1 MTKGQVMQM
10 NVKEFMAELYKGV
23 PPEKTTYLFTLPDR
37 ATYPYQIG
45 QMDQMLE
52 KAMALNRSKDVY
64 FGLHLMD
71 EPPFP
76 GGRAS
81 ASDIRGISFIHGE
94 YDIKGPAHKEDNLP
108 KTQEELLAFLHG
120 LECPPSIIVHS
131 GNGLHTYWLLQEYV
145 VVNDENRE
153 SIRRIVKGH
162 ELHTQK
168 LGRAYGW
175 KFDSVADLAR
185 VLRIPGTLNHKSDPP
200 RRVEIIEA
208 NLARYPLSAF
218 AEYADE
224 AAAYTGE
231 RIHFAP
237 APDRVGPA
245 QRIIDGCAFVRHCR
259 DEAANLP
266 EPEWYAMITNVA
278 PASDGTEAVHKLSEA
293 YLDYS
298 ESETDAKIRHALAQN
313 KPHTC
318 RHIREC
324 LGFECPAG
332 GCGVKAPVVLAQYTR
347 EERVQQLLEGELTAE
362 DVFEEKTLSLMAYA
376 REQMPGVY
384 GKFKLRLRRLGVS
397 LRDFER
403 AVAHQ
408 AEMEKLQSAE
418 FDVIGGRP
426 ISIAE
431 LELHGA
437 VEPEGFSVSLKDGI
451 QKTALAFGETV
462 MLPVA
467 SEPVVITRKLENVDD
482 GQEKLEITFRR
493 NGKLKSIRI
502 PRSAALNKTQLIRYA
517 DSGLPVNSG
526 NAEDVVGYLAA
537 YEAKNNGCIPCI
549 RSIDRIGWIG
559 REFYPYHVDG
569 DLELETDAASV
580 SQMIGGLTQEGSLE
594 AWLKAAE
601 IVRAGSVSRAV
612 LAGSFASPLLHWLKQ
627 RVFLEHVW
635 HDSRGGKTATLK
647 LALSVWGDPLKL
659 LTSYHATAVG
669 LERSCAAMMHLPL
682 GLDELQALADKRM
695 SVESIVYS
703 LGNGFGKLRG
713 AKNGGLQK
721 TLQWRNIILSTGE
734 MPLIRESCM
743 DGVGSRVL
751 ELYGRPIADEAKA
764 RELHQVSERNYGHA
778 GRWYIQYLA
787 EEVLSE
793 DGKLESLYRD
803 MQERLRA
810 EYGKKHEGEPGVHF
824 DNITVLCLGD
834 YLSSLSV
841 FALTSEEAWAQA
853 AKLGV
858 ELLENN
864 AQLQPEDSIQ
874 RAWDFTVD
882 WIGSNR
888 DHFKSSVYGR
898 GVTRYGS
905 IAAEYVN
912 LIPSTFRKALEDAGF
927 NYAKSVRGFVS
938 RGWFDSFIDAEGKKR
953 SQYQCKIDGVN
964 MRAFRCKLKV
974 GPDDSSEDDFLE

>member
-1 MTKGQVMQM
+1 M
-10 NVKEFMAELYKGV
+10 
-23 PPEKTTYLFTLPDR
+23 
-37 ATYPYQIG
+37 
-45 QMDQMLE
+45 
-52 KAMALNRSKDVY
+52 
-64 FGLHLMD
+64 
-71 EPPFP
+71 
-76 GGRAS
+76 
-81 ASDIRGISFIHGE
+81 
-94 YDIKGPAHKEDNLP
+94 
-108 KTQEELLAFLHG
+108 
-120 LECPPSIIVHS
+120 
-131 GNGLHTYWLLQEYV
+131 
-145 VVNDENRE
+145 
-153 SIRRIVKGH
+153 
-162 ELHTQK
+162 
-168 LGRAYGW
+168 
-175 KFDSVADLAR
+175 
-185 VLRIPGTLNHKSDPP
+185 
-200 RRVEIIEA
+200 
-208 NLARYPLSAF
+208 
-218 AEYADE
+218 
-224 AAAYTGE
+224 
-231 RIHFAP
+231 
-237 APDRVGPA
+237 
-245 QRIIDGCAFVRHCR
+245 
-259 DEAANLP
+259 
-266 EPEWYAMITNVA
+266 
-278 PASDGTEAVHKLSEA
+278 
-293 YLDYS
+293 
-298 ESETDAKIRHALAQN
+298 
-313 KPHTC
+313 
-318 RHIREC
+318 
-324 LGFECPAG
+324 
-332 GCGVKAPVVLAQYTR
+332 
-347 EERVQQLLEGELTAE
+347 
-362 DVFEEKTLSLMAYA
+362 
-376 REQMPGVY
+376 
-384 GKFKLRLRRLGVS
+384 
-397 LRDFER
+397 
-403 AVAHQ
+403 
-408 AEMEKLQSAE
+408 
-418 FDVIGGRP
+418 
-426 ISIAE
+426 
-431 LELHGA
+431 
-437 VEPEGFSVSLKDGI
+437 
-451 QKTALAFGETV
+451 
-462 MLPVA
+462 
-467 SEPVVITRKLENVDD
+467 
-482 GQEKLEITFRR
+482 
-493 NGKLKSIRI
+493 
-502 PRSAALNKTQLIRYA
+502 IRYA

-526 NAEDVVGYLAA
+526 NAEDMVGYLAA
-537 YEAKNNGCIPCI
+537 YEAKNNGCIPCV
-549 RSIDRIGWIG
+549 RSIDRIGWID

-569 DLELETDAASV
+569 AMELETDAASV

-594 AWLKAAE
+594 TWLKAAE

-659 LTSYHATAVG
+659 LTSYHATSVG
-669 LERSCAAMMHLPL
+669 LERSCAVMMHLPL

-888 DHFKSSVYGR
+888 DHFKSAVYGR

-938 RGWFDSFIDAEGKKR
+938 RGWFDSFIDTEGKKR

-964 MRAFRCKLKV
+964 MRVFRCKMKV
-974 GPDDSSEDDFLE
+974 GPDDSSEDVFLE

>member
-1 MTKGQVMQM
+1 M
-10 NVKEFMAELYKGV
+10 
-23 PPEKTTYLFTLPDR
+23 
-37 ATYPYQIG
+37 
-45 QMDQMLE
+45 
-52 KAMALNRSKDVY
+52 
-64 FGLHLMD
+64 
-71 EPPFP
+71 
-76 GGRAS
+76 
-81 ASDIRGISFIHGE
+81 
-94 YDIKGPAHKEDNLP
+94 
-108 KTQEELLAFLHG
+108 
-120 LECPPSIIVHS
+120 
-131 GNGLHTYWLLQEYV
+131 
-145 VVNDENRE
+145 
-153 SIRRIVKGH
+153 
-162 ELHTQK
+162 
-168 LGRAYGW
+168 
-175 KFDSVADLAR
+175 
-185 VLRIPGTLNHKSDPP
+185 
-200 RRVEIIEA
+200 
-208 NLARYPLSAF
+208 
-218 AEYADE
+218 
-224 AAAYTGE
+224 
-231 RIHFAP
+231 
-237 APDRVGPA
+237 
-245 QRIIDGCAFVRHCR
+245 
-259 DEAANLP
+259 
-266 EPEWYAMITNVA
+266 
-278 PASDGTEAVHKLSEA
+278 
-293 YLDYS
+293 
-298 ESETDAKIRHALAQN
+298 
-313 KPHTC
+313 
-318 RHIREC
+318 
-324 LGFECPAG
+324 
-332 GCGVKAPVVLAQYTR
+332 
-347 EERVQQLLEGELTAE
+347 
-362 DVFEEKTLSLMAYA
+362 
-376 REQMPGVY
+376 
-384 GKFKLRLRRLGVS
+384 
-397 LRDFER
+397 
-403 AVAHQ
+403 
-408 AEMEKLQSAE
+408 
-418 FDVIGGRP
+418 
-426 ISIAE
+426 
-431 LELHGA
+431 
-437 VEPEGFSVSLKDGI
+437 
-451 QKTALAFGETV
+451 
-462 MLPVA
+462 
-467 SEPVVITRKLENVDD
+467 
-482 GQEKLEITFRR
+482 
-493 NGKLKSIRI
+493 
-502 PRSAALNKTQLIRYA
+502 
-517 DSGLPVNSG
+517 
-526 NAEDVVGYLAA
+526 
-537 YEAKNNGCIPCI
+537 
-549 RSIDRIGWIG
+549 
-559 REFYPYHVDG
+559 
-569 DLELETDAASV
+569 ELETDAASV

-751 ELYGRPIADEAKA
+751 ELYDRPIADEAKA
-764 RELHQVSERNYGHA
+764 RELHQVSERHYGHA
-778 GRWYIQYLA
+778 GRRYIQYLA

-810 EYGKKHEGEPGVHF
+810 EYGKKHEGEPGVHL

-858 ELLENN
+858 EVLENN

-888 DHFKSSVYGR
+888 DHFKSAVYGH

-938 RGWFDSFIDAEGKKR
+938 RGWFDSFIDTEGKKR

-964 MRAFRCKLKV
+964 MRVFRCKLKV

>member
-1 MTKGQVMQM
+1 M
-10 NVKEFMAELYKGV
+10 
-23 PPEKTTYLFTLPDR
+23 
-37 ATYPYQIG
+37 
-45 QMDQMLE
+45 
-52 KAMALNRSKDVY
+52 
-64 FGLHLMD
+64 
-71 EPPFP
+71 
-76 GGRAS
+76 
-81 ASDIRGISFIHGE
+81 
-94 YDIKGPAHKEDNLP
+94 
-108 KTQEELLAFLHG
+108 
-120 LECPPSIIVHS
+120 
-131 GNGLHTYWLLQEYV
+131 
-145 VVNDENRE
+145 
-153 SIRRIVKGH
+153 
-162 ELHTQK
+162 
-168 LGRAYGW
+168 
-175 KFDSVADLAR
+175 
-185 VLRIPGTLNHKSDPP
+185 
-200 RRVEIIEA
+200 
-208 NLARYPLSAF
+208 
-218 AEYADE
+218 
-224 AAAYTGE
+224 
-231 RIHFAP
+231 
-237 APDRVGPA
+237 
-245 QRIIDGCAFVRHCR
+245 
-259 DEAANLP
+259 
-266 EPEWYAMITNVA
+266 
-278 PASDGTEAVHKLSEA
+278 
-293 YLDYS
+293 
-298 ESETDAKIRHALAQN
+298 
-313 KPHTC
+313 
-318 RHIREC
+318 
-324 LGFECPAG
+324 
-332 GCGVKAPVVLAQYTR
+332 
-347 EERVQQLLEGELTAE
+347 
-362 DVFEEKTLSLMAYA
+362 
-376 REQMPGVY
+376 
-384 GKFKLRLRRLGVS
+384 
-397 LRDFER
+397 
-403 AVAHQ
+403 
-408 AEMEKLQSAE
+408 
-418 FDVIGGRP
+418 
-426 ISIAE
+426 
-431 LELHGA
+431 
-437 VEPEGFSVSLKDGI
+437 
-451 QKTALAFGETV
+451 
-462 MLPVA
+462 
-467 SEPVVITRKLENVDD
+467 
-482 GQEKLEITFRR
+482 
-493 NGKLKSIRI
+493 
-502 PRSAALNKTQLIRYA
+502 
-517 DSGLPVNSG
+517 
-526 NAEDVVGYLAA
+526 
-537 YEAKNNGCIPCI
+537 
-549 RSIDRIGWIG
+549 
-559 REFYPYHVDG
+559 
-569 DLELETDAASV
+569 
-580 SQMIGGLTQEGSLE
+580 
-594 AWLKAAE
+594 
-601 IVRAGSVSRAV
+601 
-612 LAGSFASPLLHWLKQ
+612 
-627 RVFLEHVW
+627 FLEHVW

-721 TLQWRNIILSTGE
+721 TLLWRNIILSTGE

-778 GRWYIQYLA
+778 GKRYIQYLA

-810 EYGKKHEGEPGVHF
+810 EYGKKHEGEPGLHL

-888 DHFKSSVYGR
+888 DHFKSAVYGR
-898 GVTRYGS
+898 GATRYGS